1 MRDEDSDRRV
11 DRALADIAA
20 GDIGGVGELYDL
32 MGHWVYRVALLI
44 TGRPSAAEAATVAA
58 FTFVWK
64 NAGHQ
69 TVNET
74 AGTQWVLEAATSC
87 ARLHL
92 SDAMP
97 SASPVTAAPL
107 HRAG

>member
-1 MRDEDSDRRV
+1 MRDEKSDRRV

-20 GDIGGVGELYDL
+20 GDIAGVGELYDL
-32 MGHWVYRVALLI
+32 IGHWVYRMALLI

-69 TVNET
+69 
-74 AGTQWVLEAATSC
+74 AGNQPGGIHWVLAAAKSC
-87 ARLHL
+87 ASLHR
-92 SDAMP
+92 SDAM
-97 SASPVTAAPL
+97 ANHT
-107 HRAG
+107 